1 MASAPSRA
9 FLAPR
14 NDPKSRFK
22 ESLFQ
27 RDAETNTRDACA
39 TREGRRQ
46 RPRLQLLR
54 AFFEGSGFA
63 AQVRERFAS
72 EMERSGEENGMRS
85 LMRLIERVSD
95 RWSDGAV

>member
-1 MASAPSRA
+1 MSGDGVSPSRT

-39 TREGRRQ
+39 TREGWGQ
-46 RPRLQLLR
+46 RPRLQLLH
-54 AFFEGSGFA
+54 AFFEGGGFA

-72 EMERSGEENGMRS
+72 EMERPGEENGIRS
-85 LMRLIERVSD
+85 LVRLIECVSD
-95 RWSDGAV
+95 